1 MGNQYGVHGAGGAQ
15 RCAHTLRFREIR
27 PARSTTIAGPLYKV
41 RSERSPDLN
50 RYTEQSVFTTV
61 LSGVRHGLVPCWCLS
76 LFPLS
81 RRSYQGEAL
90 QLIVTPQSPFPKKTS
105 YSTIRA

>member
-1 MGNQYGVHGAGGAQ
+1 MGNQYGVHGAGGAL
-15 RCAHTLRFREIR
+15 RTHTLCGF
-27 PARSTTIAGPLYKV
+27 ALDTASTFSIAGPLYKV
-41 RSERSPDLN
+41 RSELSPDLN

>member
-1 MGNQYGVHGAGGAQ
+1 MASTARGAQ
-15 RCAHTLRFREIR
+15 RCARCGFEIR

-61 LSGVRHGLVPCWCLS
+61 LSGVRPGLVPP

>member
-1 MGNQYGVHGAGGAQ
+1 MASTARGAH
-15 RCAHTLRFREIR
+15 CAHTHAVRARFREIR
-27 PARSTTIAGPLYKV
+27 PARSIAGPLYKV

-90 QLIVTPQSPFPKKTS
+90 QFIVTPQSPFPKKTS

>member
-1 MGNQYGVHGAGGAQ
+1 MASTARGAHSAV
-15 RCAHTLRFREIR
+15 RTHATAISRDTA

-41 RSERSPDLN
+41 HSERSPDLN

>member
-1 MGNQYGVHGAGGAQ
+1 MASTARGAHCART
-15 RCAHTLRFREIR
+15 RCAVLREIR
-27 PARSTTIAGPLYKV
+27 PARSIAGPLYKV